1 MAIRADEILTPP
13 VPPVVVKPV
22 SSGPRKKMS
31 IIPIK
36 NIAPVSKTVS
46 SPPPPFV
53 PNPFIFGLPKNPR
66 IIGPADPKTTGLGSQ
81 VKSDTKE
88 ELFGSGSEGI
98 FGMGEEAEN
107 GAGSLS
113 GVSGYV
119 WIGAAIL
126 LGYFLIRQSKK

>member
-1 MAIRADEILTPP
+1 MAIRTDEILTPP

-46 SPPPPFV
+46 STSKIKSPPLAFV
-53 PNPFIFGLPKNPR
+53 INPVEK
-66 IIGPADPKTTGLGSQ
+66 GPANPKTTGLGSQ
-81 VKSDTKE
+81 VKSDTEE

-98 FGMGEEAEN
+98 FGTGEEAEN

-126 LGYFLIRQSKK
+126 LGYFLIK